1 MTHIRISRG
10 GNEGQFSLRFQS
22 HFLPS
27 CTPGSRAPS
36 NEPEEWVWSQPQ
48 DYDIMGN
55 SLTSVSRTN
64 FRRRSYARCCRA
76 RYFLFF
82 LCSAAFSCADINTT
96 QTQFKTG
103 FRDSLNLS
111 LWHILDAESST
122 RLVVTMRG
130 SLDVFSG
137 VGSSSVVV
145 YVVYERVRRPLV
157 GWTQEPDTNKQTN
170 RENAS
175 KNKTL

>member
-1 MTHIRISRG
+1 MTHILISKG
-10 GNEGQFSLRFQS
+10 GNGGQFSLHFQS
-22 HFLPS
+22 HFLLS
-27 CTPGSRAPS
+27 YTPGSRAPS
-36 NEPEEWVWSQPQ
+36 NEPEEWVWSHPQ

-55 SLTSVSRTN
+55 SLTSLSRIN

-96 QTQFKTG
+96 QNPIQTG
-103 FRDSLNLS
+103 FRDSSNLS

-130 SLDVFSG
+130 SLDVFSS

-145 YVVYERVRRPLV
+145 HIVYERVRHPLI
-157 GWTQEPDTNKQTN
+157 GWT
-170 RENAS
+170 
-175 KNKTL
+175 